1 MSEFFTLFPMTRSKP
16 NTLETTLLALEL
28 LRRIPRGRKVTAK
41 ELGEALAAE
50 GFMRDDRSIQRQLKT
65 LSEHFGIDRDERSM
79 PYGYEWKTQA
89 TGFMLPALSKQ
100 ESIMLMLAEQ
110 QLRPLLPPSVMQSM
124 NGFFEQA
131 RANLAP
137 HQDAKL
143 EKQWL
148 QKVRVVSETQPLLP
162 PQIAEGVLEQT
173 SQALYNNQWLE
184 LDYTNAKEER
194 KQHRVMPL
202 GLAQQGPR
210 IYLVCRF
217 DGYNNERSMAL
228 HRIHSAKANTL
239 TFERPD
245 FDLARYDADGRFAIA
260 NGERIRL
267 SFTIDKG
274 PGKHLLESRLSEDQ
288 TVSETDTG
296 YHITATLVQTLLLDR
311 WLLSFGGQIQNVQKT
326 QVGA

>member
-1 MSEFFTLFPMTRSKP
+1 MTSPKTKP
-16 NTLETTLLALEL
+16 KTMETTLLALAL
-28 LRRIPRGRKVTAK
+28 LRRIPRGRKVDSR
-41 ELGEALAAE
+41 ELREALAAE
-50 GFMRDDRSIQRQLKT
+50 GFERDERSIQRLLKT
-65 LSEHFGIDRDERSM
+65 LSDEFGIHRDERSI
-79 PYGYEWKTQA
+79 PFGYEWKDKA
-89 TGFMLPALSKQ
+89 AAFMLPALSKQ
-100 ESIMLMLAEQ
+100 ESLMLTLAEQ

-131 RANLAP
+131 RTNLAP
-137 HQDAKL
+137 HQNATL

-217 DGYNNERSMAL
+217 DGYDNERSMAL
-228 HRIHSAKANTL
+228 HRVHSAKASTL

-245 FDLARYDADGRFAIA
+245 FDLARYDAEGRF
-260 NGERIRL
+260 GLGDGQRVRL
-267 SFTIDKG
+267 SFQIEKR
-274 PGKHLLESRLSEDQ
+274 PGLHLLEFPLSAGQ
-288 TVSETDTG
+288 TVVHKDTH
-296 YHITATLVQTLLLDR
+296 YEITATVVQTLLLDR

-326 QVGA
+326 PVGA

>member
-1 MSEFFTLFPMTRSKP
+1 MPKTKP
-16 NTLETTLLALEL
+16 NTLETTFLVLAL

-41 ELGEALAAE
+41 ELREALAAE
-50 GFMRDDRSIQRQLKT
+50 GFERDERSIQRLLKS
-65 LSEHFGIDRDERSM
+65 LSVEFGIDRDERSI
-79 PYGYEWKTQA
+79 PYGYEWKGPSA
-89 TGFMLPALSKQ
+89 GFMLPALSKQ
-100 ESIMLMLAEQ
+100 ESLMLMLAEQ

-137 HQDAKL
+137 HQNATL

-228 HRIHSAKANTL
+228 HRVHSAKASTL

-267 SFTIDKG
+267 SFVIDKA

-288 TVSETDTG
+288 THTETDTN
-296 YHITATLVQTLLLDR
+296 YRITATVVQTLLLDL
-311 WLLSFGGQIQNVQKT
+311 WLLSFGGQIRDVQKT
-326 QVGA
+326 PVGA

>member
-1 MSEFFTLFPMTRSKP
+1 MPSPKTKP
-16 NTLETTLLALEL
+16 KTMETTFLALAL

-41 ELGEALAAE
+41 ELRDSLAAE
-50 GFMRDDRSIQRQLKT
+50 GFERDERSIQRLLKS
-65 LSEHFGIDRDERSM
+65 LSVEFGIDRDERSI
-79 PYGYEWKTQA
+79 PYGYEWKGQSA
-89 TGFMLPALSKQ
+89 GFMLPALSKQ
-100 ESIMLMLAEQ
+100 ESLMLMLAEQ

-137 HQDAKL
+137 HQNATL

-217 DGYNNERSMAL
+217 DGYENERSMAL
-228 HRIHSAKANTL
+228 HRIHSAKASTL

-267 SFTIDKG
+267 SFVIDKA

-288 TVSETDTG
+288 THTETDIG
-296 YHITATLVQTLLLDR
+296 YLITATVVQTLLLDR
-311 WLLSFGGQIQNVQKT
+311 WLLSFGGQIRDVQRT
-326 QVGA
+326 PVGA

>member
-1 MSEFFTLFPMTRSKP
+1 MTIRKSKSQ
-16 NTLETTLLALEL
+16 TLETTLLALEL
-28 LRRIPRGRKVTAK
+28 LRRIPRGRKVSGR
-41 ELGEALAAE
+41 ELREALAAE
-50 GFMRDDRSIQRQLKT
+50 GFERDERSIQRLLKT
-65 LSEHFGIDRDERSM
+65 LSNHFGIDRDDSSI
-79 PYGYEWKTQA
+79 PYGYEWKGKA
-89 TGFMLPALSKQ
+89 AGFMLPALTKQ
-100 ESIMLMLAEQ
+100 ESLMLMLAEQ
-110 QLRPLLPPSVMQSM
+110 QLCPLLPPSVMQSM

-137 HQDAKL
+137 HQNAKL

-217 DGYNNERSMAL
+217 DGYDNERSMAL
-228 HRIHSAKANTL
+228 HRVHSAKASTL

-260 NGERIRL
+260 NGERIHL
-267 SFTIDKG
+267 SFVIDKA
-274 PGKHLLESRLSEDQ
+274 PGKHLLESRLTEGQ
-288 TVSETDTG
+288 THTETDTG
-296 YHITATLVQTLLLDR
+296 YLITANVVQTLLLDR
-311 WLLSFGGQIQNVQKT
+311 WLNSFGGQIQNVKKDP
-326 QVGA
+326 VGS

>member
-1 MSEFFTLFPMTRSKP
+1 MTRPNTKP
-16 NTLETTLLALEL
+16 KTLETTLLALAL
-28 LRRIPRGRKVTAK
+28 LRRIPRGRKVNSR
-41 ELGEALAAE
+41 ELREALAAE
-50 GFMRDDRSIQRQLKT
+50 GFERDERSIQRLLKT
-65 LSEHFGIDRDERSM
+65 LSDEFGIDRDESSI
-79 PYGYEWKTQA
+79 PYGYRWKDKA
-89 TGFMLPALSKQ
+89 ANFMLPALSKQ
-100 ESIMLMLAEQ
+100 ESLMLMLAEQ
-110 QLRPLLPPSVMQSM
+110 HLRPLLPPSVMQSM

-137 HQDAKL
+137 HQNATL

-162 PQIAEGVLEQT
+162 AHIAEGVLEQT

-184 LDYTNAKEER
+184 LDYTNAKDER

-217 DGYNNERSMAL
+217 DGYDNERSMAL
-228 HRIHSAKANTL
+228 HRIHSAQASTL
-239 TFERPD
+239 TFERPN

-267 SFTIDKG
+267 SFVINKA

-288 TVSETDTG
+288 TVTETDAG
-296 YHITATLVQTLLLDR
+296 YHITAAVVQTLLLDR
-311 WLLSFGGQIQNVQKT
+311 WLLSFGGQIQSVQKT
-326 QVGA
+326 PVGA

>member
-1 MSEFFTLFPMTRSKP
+1 MPSPKTKP
-16 NTLETTLLALEL
+16 KTMETTFLALAL

-41 ELGEALAAE
+41 ELRDSLAAE
-50 GFMRDDRSIQRQLKT
+50 GFERDERSIQRLLKS
-65 LSEHFGIDRDERSM
+65 LSVEFGIDRDERSI
-79 PYGYEWKTQA
+79 PYGYEWKGQSA
-89 TGFMLPALSKQ
+89 GFMLPALSKQ
-100 ESIMLMLAEQ
+100 ESLMLMLAEQ

-137 HQDAKL
+137 HQNATL

-217 DGYNNERSMAL
+217 DGYDNERSMAL
-228 HRIHSAKANTL
+228 HRIHSAKASTL

-260 NGERIRL
+260 NGERMRL
-267 SFTIDKG
+267 SFIIDKA

-288 TVSETDTG
+288 THTETDDG
-296 YHITATLVQTLLLDR
+296 YLITATVVQTLLLDR
-311 WLLSFGGQIQNVQKT
+311 WLLSFGAQIRDVQKNP
-326 QVGA
+326 VGA

>member
-1 MSEFFTLFPMTRSKP
+1 MPKTKP
-16 NTLETTLLALEL
+16 NTLETTFLVLAL

-41 ELGEALAAE
+41 ELREALAAE
-50 GFMRDDRSIQRQLKT
+50 GFERDERSIQRLLKS
-65 LSEHFGIDRDERSM
+65 LSVEFGIDRDERSI
-79 PYGYEWKTQA
+79 PYGYEWKGPSA
-89 TGFMLPALSKQ
+89 GFMLPALSKQ
-100 ESIMLMLAEQ
+100 ESLMLMLAEQ

-137 HQDAKL
+137 HQNATL

-228 HRIHSAKANTL
+228 HRVHSAKASTL

-267 SFTIDKG
+267 SFVIDKA

-288 TVSETDTG
+288 THTETDTN
-296 YHITATLVQTLLLDR
+296 YRITASVVQTLLLDR
-311 WLLSFGGQIQNVQKT
+311 WLLSFGGQIRDVQKT
-326 QVGA
+326 PVGA